1 MRPLSIP
8 WWMRIKE
15 RVLIFGIAMSIL
27 PLLFLGIASFNAARL
42 HLEGS
47 IQKQNYERASALA
60 EQIGEFVQNT
70 ADSLTNITSTSASI
84 LVGKDKMAR
93 EVILGTIL
101 REEPYL
107 EAVAVADQN
116 FSILS
121 QFARRDVVFP
131 SQAPAKL
138 ENLEF
143 TDNPPFSISSVFF
156 SADGRP
162 EFYLTV
168 GIRDPQT
175 RKNIGYLQAKT
186 DLKGLVT
193 KFTNLRIGRAGYVYL
208 TDEKGVLIG
217 HTDFSYVL
225 RQENMRQNPAVESFL
240 AGKNPPYQGSE
251 YKNLDGVK
259 VMGLFAPV
267 GTPNWAVFIEQPI
280 KEAYE
285 PIYEFALKLLWI
297 VLITMVIV
305 TLVSIIFGLRLTRP
319 IENLEGEVRQIIVT
333 GNLQKSIP
341 QETQDEIGRLVQ
353 SFNQLMHM
361 LNEKN
366 ESLKAEKE
374 LLRTVVDGI
383 GAGMALFDTDKR
395 IIWWNSIF
403 AKWFGTEN
411 LRQNLPCTEIL
422 QGDGIDCLLAKNGKV
437 ISLEVD
443 GNRRYIRQMFYGLT
457 PGSQE
462 NAAYLLL
469 LEDVTHQV
477 VMEARV
483 IETDKM
489 AAVGLLASGVAHEIN
504 NPLAIVSAHSE
515 DLLDRM
521 REESPGP
528 ASEEI
533 IGVLKI
539 VSEQIIRCKQ
549 ITERLLHFARRGRQG
564 RDLVDIGVA
573 TVQTVMLLR
582 HRAKQKGVNLQTR
595 LEEGLFVL
603 GNENEWQQVVLN
615 VLTNA
620 LDASSKGGEIEVRAW
635 RENSQIH
642 VEVKDEGQGIPA
654 NNLKKVLDPFFTTKP
669 AGQGTGLGLFV
680 SYGIVQK
687 MQGYLMIDSVEGEG
701 TTVRITLPSHEVGD
715 KK

>member
-1 MRPLSIP
+1 MRQLSIP

-27 PLLFLGIASFNAARL
+27 PLLFLGMASFYAVRL

-47 IQKQNYERASALA
+47 IQKQNFERASVLA
-60 EQIGEFVQNT
+60 EQIGEYVRNA
-70 ADSLTNITSTSASI
+70 ADSLTNITSTSPSV
-84 LVGKDKMAR
+84 LVGKDQTAR

-121 QFARRDVVFP
+121 QLERRDVILP
-131 SQAPAKL
+131 SQVPSKL
-138 ENLEF
+138 ANLEF

-193 KFTNLRIGRAGYVYL
+193 KFTNLRIGRDGYVYI

-217 HTDFSYVL
+217 HADFSYVL
-225 RQENMRQNPAVESFL
+225 RQENMRQNPMVASFL
-240 AGKNPPYQGSE
+240 AGNQPEQGSE
-251 YKNLDGVK
+251 YKNPDGVK
-259 VMGLFAPV
+259 VMGLFARV
-267 GTPNWAVFIEQPI
+267 GTPNWAVFIEQPVR
-280 KEAYE
+280 EAYE
-285 PIYEFALKLLWI
+285 PIYKFALKLLWI

-319 IENLEGEVRQIIVT
+319 IENLEGEVRRIILT
-333 GNLQKSIP
+333 GNLHKSIP
-341 QETQDEIGRLVQ
+341 QETRDEIGCLVQ
-353 SFNQLMHM
+353 SFNQLMYM

-366 ESLKAEKE
+366 EKLKTEKE
-374 LLRTVVDGI
+374 LFRTVVDGI
-383 GAGMALFDTDKR
+383 GAGMVLLDTDKR

-403 AKWFGTEN
+403 AKWFETAN
-411 LRQNLPCTEIL
+411 LQQNLPCREIF
-422 QGDGIDCLLAKNGKV
+422 QSEGIDCLTAENGKV

-443 GNRRYIRQMFYGLT
+443 GNHRYIRQMFYRLT

-515 DLLDRM
+515 DLLDRL

-539 VSEQIIRCKQ
+539 VSDQIVRCKQ

-564 RDLVDIGVA
+564 RDLVDTGIA
-573 TVQTVMLLR
+573 TAQTVMLLR
-582 HRAKQKGVNLQTR
+582 HQAKQKGVNLQTR

-635 RENSQIH
+635 RENAKIH

-654 NNLKKVLDPFFTTKP
+654 GNLKKVLDPFFTTKP
-669 AGQGTGLGLFV
+669 VGQGTGLGLFV

-687 MQGYLMIDSVEGEG
+687 MQGYLMIDSVEGKG
-701 TTVRITLPSHEVGD
+701 TTVRITLPAHEAGD